1 MMRDIRTCVSMTAD
15 HARKAGPAANQRETA
30 AGEQP
35 EQLFTIPYS
44 QLQKMS
50 PCDQIS
56 GTKNGGGDN
65 GMATIPGGA
74 DGRCRGSVPPAAA
87 TASPRCDTGRP
98 PVRAGARRQK
108 IADPG
113 HFVAF
118 DTTPGPL

>member
-74 DGRCRGSVPPAAA
+74 DGRCRGSVSPAAA
-87 TASPRCDTGRP
+87 TASPRGHTGQ
-98 PVRAGARRQK
+98 RRRRRGGGRL
-108 IADPG
+108 DRD
-113 HFVAF
+113 V
-118 DTTPGPL
+118 